1 MSEATDEQPQ
11 TPADPSA
18 AKLAFAQAMTNF
30 AQAYQSHVQRT
41 QQIDVLSC
49 LITVTIISAH
59 LEAILSLLGE
69 CGLDLDETF
78 RRATVILEKNLAQ
91 LKAPGIVLAN
101 AAPLRR
107 Q

>member
-1 MSEATDEQPQ
+1 MKA
-11 TPADPSA
+11 
-18 AKLAFAQAMTNF
+18 F

-41 QQIDVLSC
+41 KQIDVLSC

-91 LKAPGIVLAN
+91 LQTPGIVLAN